1 MKVIAE
7 TASNHMGEL
16 PYLKEL
22 SLESNNAGAD
32 LVTVQ
37 VLDLDAFVTPY
48 DTLSYPNFVK
58 VAFSQT
64 EWIDY
69 FEWCKTKSIKVLPCI
84 LDYPSAKMCLKQG
97 FSSVK
102 VHASD
107 IVNIDFLKYINTHFD
122 KVFLEFGG
130 ANLKE
135 ISTALSV
142 LKSTEVVLLYGFNA
156 YPTKI
161 ENQNLNFL
169 KTLNYLFSC
178 ETGFCDHSINN
189 EFIPLLAM
197 AKGASYL
204 EKHVTLDMDDENRF
218 DWQVSVEPSQ
228 LKKMVDQINEYLP
241 SFGDPFR
248 EVSDSE
254 KHFRKL
260 VYKKVIAKRKINKG
274 EILKI
279 EDVNFKRSI
288 EGIESSLIEELIGL
302 EMKTTIEKNGI
313 INRKDLLK

>member
-16 PYLKEL
+16 PYLKKL
-22 SLESNNAGAD
+22 SLESKNAGAE
-32 LVTVQ
+32 LITVQ
-37 VLDLDAFVTPY
+37 VLDLEAFVTPY
-48 DTLSYPNFVK
+48 DKLSYPNFVK
-58 VAFSQT
+58 VAFSQK
-64 EWIDY
+64 EWINY
-69 FEWCKTKSIKVLPCI
+69 FEWCNSKSINVLPCI
-84 LDYPSAKMCLKQG
+84 LDYPSAKMCIEQG
-97 FSSVK
+97 FSTVK
-102 VHASD
+102 IHASD
-107 IVNIDFLKYINTHFD
+107 IVNINFLKYVNTNFD

-130 ANLKE
+130 ADLKE

-178 ETGFCDHSINN
+178 KTGFCDHSINN

-204 EKHVTLDMDDENRF
+204 EKHVTLDSKNEDRF
-218 DWQVSVEPSQ
+218 DWQVSVEPTE
-228 LKKMVDQINEYLP
+228 LKKMVNLINEYLP

-260 VYKKVIAKRKINKG
+260 VYKKIIAKRLIKKG
-274 EILKI
+274 ELLKI
-279 EDVNFKRSI
+279 EDVVYKRSI
-288 EGIESSLIEELIGL
+288 EGVESTLVSDLVGL
-302 EMKTTIEKNGI
+302 QLKRTIAKDGI
-313 INRKDLLK
+313 ISQKDLLK